1 MTRAASLVSG
11 VARLALGLVV
21 GLLVACGSP
30 PQVAPKADAPSG
42 EAPAGPLRGT
52 VLARGDWF
60 VIYQPTAGE
69 SLRSIAAHFLGGAD
83 RYWAIAD
90 FNGTTSAEPGQ
101 PLVVPL
107 KSPNPIGVY
116 ADEYQTVPI
125 LAYHRF
131 GTGGGKMVVSPSN
144 FAAQLEWLARN
155 DYRVIPM
162 GQLAGY
168 LAGKQMLPR
177 RAVVITIDD
186 GYESVHRHALP
197 LLRRYGFPA
206 TLFVYTDFVGAGD
219 ALSWQQLQELAA
231 SGLVDIQ
238 ARSKTHR
245 NLIERAPAEAE
256 PQYRQGLEIE
266 VRAPREILER
276 RLPVQVRHYAFP
288 FGDANET
295 VLDVLAR
302 QQYQLAVTVNPGGN
316 AFFAQPL
323 MLRRTM
329 IFGDVGLEAFKAKV
343 ETSRAVARAANLRG
357 VKAVAATVLDD
368 RVAPATP
375 LPAPTT
381 SFEQRLREHA
391 LGQARAGR
399 WAEEAMSWE
408 ILAALRPAAGA
419 YRERLEETRRM
430 IEAAV
435 PETLRRAQQALR
447 RGDLEAA
454 SADFLAVL
462 ALQPDHEQAA
472 DALRGIERARNKA
485 QYLGRPPRIA
495 LDRRAAVT
503 PQVGSA
509 RAAASPDRN
518 ELEHA
523 TMLGSQGEFD
533 DAIALVERRV
543 ARYGAEPKACQLLAD
558 LHAQRAKQ
566 PGRNT
571 PDARVAAR
579 MNQPRHGAIK
589 ASSPCP

>member
-1 MTRAASLVSG
+1 MTCASS
-11 VARLALGLVV
+11 LASGLVRLSLAV
-21 GLLVACGSP
+21 IVSLLAACSSP
-30 PQVAPKADAPSG
+30 PQVAPKAGAPSG
-42 EAPAGPLRGT
+42 EAPPGALRGS

-60 VIYQPTAGE
+60 VVYQPAAGE
-69 SLRSIAAHFLGGAD
+69 SLRAIAAQFLGDAE

-90 FNGTTSAEPGQ
+90 FNDAGAAEPGQ

-107 KSPNPIGVY
+107 KSLNPVGVH

-131 GTGGGKMVVSPSN
+131 GTGGGKMVVSPSS

-155 DYRVIPM
+155 DYRVIPL

-168 LAGKQMLPR
+168 LAGRQALPR
-177 RAVVITIDD
+177 RAVAITIDD

-219 ALSWQQLQELAA
+219 ALSWPQLQELAA

-238 ARSKTHR
+238 AHSKTHR
-245 NLIERAPAEAE
+245 NLVERAPAEAE
-256 PQYRQGLEIE
+256 QQYRQGLEIE
-266 VRAPREILER
+266 VRTPREILER
-276 RLPVQVRHYAFP
+276 RLPVQVHHYAFP
-288 FGDANET
+288 YGDANEA
-295 VLDVLAR
+295 VLDVLTR

-323 MLRRTM
+323 MLHRTM

-343 ETSRAVARAANLRG
+343 QTSRAIGKAANPRNIM
-357 VKAVAATVLDD
+357 AVSATVQDD
-368 RVAPATP
+368 RVSPAAT
-375 LPAPTT
+375 LPAPVTA
-381 SFEQRLREHA
+381 FEQQLRER
-391 LGQARAGR
+391 ARSQGREGR
-399 WAEEAMSWE
+399 WAEEALSWE
-408 ILAALRPAAGA
+408 ILAALRPGAGA
-419 YRERLEETRRM
+419 YRDRVEETRRM

-435 PETLRRAQQALR
+435 PEMLRRAQLALK
-447 RGDLEAA
+447 RGELDAA
-454 SADFLAVL
+454 SADFLGVL

-485 QYLGRPPRIA
+485 QYLGRSPRVA
-495 LDRRAAVT
+495 VDRRAPVAPKT
-503 PQVGSA
+503 GSPTTVQP
-509 RAAASPDRN
+509 PDRN

-533 DAIALVERRV
+533 DAIALVERRL
-543 ARYGAEPKACQLLAD
+543 ARYGSDPKACQLLAE
-558 LHAQRAKQ
+558 LRVQKAKQ
-566 PGRNT
+566 LDRKVS
-571 PDARVAAR
+571 DAIIATRVK
-579 MNQPRHGAIK
+579 QPRYGAIK

>member
-1 MTRAASLVSG
+1 MNRAASLVSG
-11 VARLALGLVV
+11 VVRLAVCV
-21 GLLVACGSP
+21 CVALLAACGSP
-30 PQVAPKADAPSG
+30 PQQREPVAAPPSG
-42 EAPAGPLRGT
+42 GPTAVALHGM

-60 VIYQPTAGE
+60 VIYQPIAGE
-69 SLRSIAAHFLGGAD
+69 SLRSIAAHFLGSPD

-90 FNGTTSAEPGQ
+90 FNGAGVAEPGQ

-107 KSPNPIGVY
+107 KSLNPIGVY

-131 GTGGGKMVVSPSN
+131 GMGGGKMVVSPSS

-155 DYRVIPM
+155 DYRVIPL

-168 LAGKQMLPR
+168 LAGRQTLPK
-177 RAVVITIDD
+177 RAVAITIDD
-186 GYESVHRHALP
+186 GYESVHRYALP

-231 SGLVDIQ
+231 SGLIDIQ
-238 ARSKTHR
+238 AHSKTHR

-256 PQYRQGLEIE
+256 QQYRQGLEIE

-288 FGDANET
+288 YGDANDA
-295 VLDVLAR
+295 VLDVLVR
-302 QQYQLAVTVNPGGN
+302 QHYQLAVTVNPGGN

-329 IFGDVGLEAFKAKV
+329 IFGDVGLEAFKAKLQ
-343 ETSRAVARAANLRG
+343 TSRPIGRPANARV
-357 VKAVAATVLDD
+357 VKAASAIDLDD
-368 RVAPATP
+368 RVPPATP
-375 LPAPTT
+375 LPPPAS
-381 SFEQRLREHA
+381 SFEQRVRDRA
-391 LGQARAGR
+391 SSQAREGR

-408 ILAALRPAAGA
+408 ILAALRPAAAA
-419 YRERLEETRRM
+419 YRDRLEETRRA

-435 PETLRRAQQALR
+435 QEPLRRAQQAHR
-447 RGDLEAA
+447 RGELEAA
-454 SADFLAVL
+454 SIDFLAVL

-485 QYLGRPPRIA
+485 QFLGRPPRMA
-495 LDRRAAVT
+495 LDRRTAPAPQAGSTRPST
-503 PQVGSA
+503 P
-509 RAAASPDRN
+509 PDRN

-523 TMLGSQGEFD
+523 TMLGSQGEYD
-533 DAIALVERRV
+533 DAIALIERRL
-543 ARYGAEPKACQLLAD
+543 ARYGADAKACQLLAD
-558 LHAQRAKQ
+558 MQTQRAQKQ
-566 PGRNT
+566 LDRIKPPRNGT
-571 PDARVAAR
+571 
-579 MNQPRHGAIK
+579 IK